1 MDILETFADPVVS
14 VFERVAV
21 IGAGVSGLAAARH
34 LIDYGLDVTI
44 FERSSKPGGVWAY
57 DERKPLEYR
66 YPSVLPSV
74 AGLYSE
80 ADSDCEDATSQSE
93 FSREEILKLKHAP
106 PGPAYFGL
114 TTNISTKLQ
123 EMKDHPWKEGTGDF
137 VNVKVVGEYLNDYA
151 KRFHLERFLKY
162 NTKVETIKK
171 VNGRWIV
178 RSKLLNRTQDGNVEF
193 LEHEEAF
200 DKIVVASG
208 HYHANRVPDIKGLKE
223 WKRNYPGRVMHSKAY
238 RRPQELAGQVKRSFN
253 WGSVSST
260 DIAREIN
267 GVAKTVY
274 QSTRGGQFDLP
285 LSFLP
290 PSAKRVG
297 ECVSFEFETSN
308 EGRGVAH
315 LKDGTTLS
323 DIDKVIICTGYHI
336 SYPFLHPYHNDLISP
351 AEANE
356 TVLVTD
362 GTQVHNL
369 HKDIFYIPD
378 PTLAFVGTAYY
389 VSTFSLFEFQAI
401 TLAAVF
407 AGKAYLPREEEMRKE
422 YRFRVIEKG
431 FGRAFHAL
439 NEGREPEYVREL
451 VDWIN
456 ADAASSGG
464 QKVEGHS
471 EEWLKEDEIKMGKL
485 RDRFEK
491 RKQEEK
497 QEESPRIYNLW
508 SEGKFPNSEFNLFNG
523 SGNNRGLE
531 EQTVG

>member
-1 MDILETFADPVVS
+1 MGLK
-14 VFERVAV
+14 FERVAV

-44 FERSSKPGGVWAY
+44 YERSSKPGGPARKRLILIRGARAY

-80 ADSDCEDATSQSE
+80 ADSDCEDVTSQSE
-93 FSREEILKLKHAP
+93 FPQEEILKLKHAP

-162 NTKVETIKK
+162 NTKVETVKK

-178 RSKLLNRTQDGNVEF
+178 RSKLLNRTHDGNVEF
-193 LEHEEAF
+193 LEHEEVF
-200 DKIVVASG
+200 DKVVVASG

-223 WKRNYPGRVMHSKAY
+223 WKRNHPGRVMHSKAY
-238 RRPQELAGQVKRSFN
+238 RRPQELAGQNVLLIG
-253 WGSVSST
+253 GSVSST

-274 QSTRGGQFDLP
+274 QSTRGGQFNLP

-315 LKDGTTLS
+315 LKDGTTLG

-401 TLAAVF
+401 ALAAVF

-422 YRFRVIEKG
+422 YRLRVIEKG

-439 NEGREPEYVREL
+439 NEGREPEYVRQL

-485 RDRFEK
+485 RERFEK
-491 RKQEEK
+491 KKQEEK
-497 QEESPRIYNLW
+497 LEESPRIYNLR
-508 SEGKFPNSEFNLFNG
+508 SEGVFPNSEFQLFNG
-523 SGNNRGLE
+523 SGNRALE